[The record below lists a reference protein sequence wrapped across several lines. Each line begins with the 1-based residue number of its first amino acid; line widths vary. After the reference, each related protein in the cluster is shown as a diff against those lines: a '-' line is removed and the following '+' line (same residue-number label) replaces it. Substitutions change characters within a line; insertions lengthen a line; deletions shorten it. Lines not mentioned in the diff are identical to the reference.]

1 MRGRIAKW
9 LKKRLRAMIEAGSR
23 QQVTRAGLLFTIGT
37 VMVGM
42 AAFASANN
50 LLFLILAAM
59 LATLL
64 ISSFISR
71 LSLAG
76 LELEL
81 LVPEHISARRK
92 VRGRIR
98 VRNDKFWMPSFSI
111 HLAGVGESG
120 FESILYFPVMPG
132 GATIEESVELYFPRR
147 GTHREN
153 SFRFSTRFP
162 FGFSERHELV
172 TLRSDILVYPCLDP
186 QPGFEELLAAVSGE
200 IEALYRGRGN
210 DFYRVRPY
218 EAMESARHVDW
229 KATAHTGELQVREFA
244 REQEHL
250 VVVFLDLD
258 VPPDQDEWFEK
269 AVDCCAFLVWGIAQ
283 RGARVRLIT
292 QQFDV
297 CLPEEGDLY
306 TILKYLAL
314 VGPARGKPPSA
325 PDDPNGFHVVFS
337 ARAERAAALG
347 WTGAERGYRLL
358 GLDAFPVAGASVAS
372 GSSRPGS
379 G

>member
-1 MRGRIAKW
+1 MAGW
-9 LKKRLRAMIEAGSR
+9 LTKHLQAMIEAGSR
-23 QQVTRAGLLFTIGT
+23 QQVTRGGLLFTIAT

-59 LATLL
+59 LATLM

-92 VRGRIR
+92 VGGRIR
-98 VRNDKFWMPSFSI
+98 VRNDKAWMPSFSI
-111 HLAGVGESG
+111 HLAGLGESG
-120 FESILYFPVMPG
+120 FESILYFPVIPG
-132 GATIEESVELYFPRR
+132 GATLEESVELYFPHR

-153 SFRFSTRFP
+153 SFQFSTRFP
-162 FGFSERHELV
+162 FGFTERRERV
-172 TLRSDILVYPCLDP
+172 TLRSDILVYPCLEP

-200 IEALYRGRGN
+200 IEALYRGRGS

-218 EAMESARHVDW
+218 EPMESARHVDW

-250 VVVFLDLD
+250 VVVLLDLD
-258 VPPDQDEWFEK
+258 VPPGRDQWFEK
-269 AVDCCAFLVWGIAQ
+269 AVDCCAFLVWAISQ
-283 RGARVRLIT
+283 KGARVRLLT
-292 QQFDV
+292 QNFNV
-297 CLPEEGDLY
+297 CLPEEADLY
-306 TILKYLAL
+306 TILKYLA
-314 VGPARGKPPSA
+314 VVQPALGKPPQA
-325 PDDPNGFHVVFS
+325 PDDPNGFHIVFS
-337 ARAERAAALG
+337 SHPETVEALG
-347 WTGAERGYRLL
+347 WTGSDCVFRLL
-358 GLDAFPVAGASVAS
+358 DLDAFPTAVPGADA
-372 GSSRPGS
+372 GS
-379 G
+379 GGPKPG